1 MLRSILLILSHLP
14 RFSDFTLANNRE
26 NTARLDYCTQ
36 PANLAGVPAATVPAR
51 ISRESGLPIGVQLIA
66 DNFQDEKLLSASAW
80 LEAELDCPVM
90 VVQD

>member
-1 MLRSILLILSHLP
+1 MILSHLP

>member
-1 MLRSILLILSHLP
+1 MLNLSRLL

-51 ISRESGLPIGVQLIA
+51 ISRESGLPIAVQLIA
-66 DNFQDEKLLSASAW
+66 DNFQDDKLLSASAW
-80 LEAELDCPVM
+80 LEAELGCPVM